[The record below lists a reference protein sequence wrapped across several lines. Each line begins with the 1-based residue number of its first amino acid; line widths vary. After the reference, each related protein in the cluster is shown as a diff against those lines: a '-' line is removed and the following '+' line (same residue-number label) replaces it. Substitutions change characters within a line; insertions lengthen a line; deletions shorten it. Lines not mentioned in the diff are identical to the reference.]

1 MVRGYNQGTECSL
14 TKKASRKD
22 FVILCATLGTGFAA
36 SPLLSACGGSAEAE
50 PGGGRPLNGGP
61 GVGEGEAIVEVSGLK
76 PGSALPFTDP
86 ESGEQAVLLRL
97 ESGEFAAYSALCTHR
112 QCIVAYDREED
123 TLECPCHG
131 SIFDPS
137 NGAVVLEGP
146 APKPLPEIPVE
157 VRDGKVV
164 RA

>member
-1 MVRGYNQGTECSL
+1 MVRGYNQGTENPL
-14 TKKASRKD
+14 AKKASRKD
-22 FVILCATLGTGFAA
+22 FVLLCTILGTGLTA
-36 SPLLSACGGSAEAE
+36 SPLLFACGASAEAE

-61 GVGEGEAIVEVSGLK
+61 EVGEGEAIVKESDLK
-76 PGSALPFTDP
+76 PGSTFPFTDP

-97 ESGEFAAYSALCTHR
+97 QSGEFAAYSAVCTHW

-131 SIFDPS
+131 SIFDPA

-146 APKPLPEIPVE
+146 APNPLPEIPVE
-157 VRDGKVV
+157 VRDGRVV
-164 RA
+164 RI